1 MFQRAQALNAFL
13 YKRCNVRRSTIKR
26 RCTSRFALL
35 RTLFGS
41 FSTPGP
47 APFFAYIMHSSFI
60 AATLLYSALDFFIA
74 ADALAL
80 PLRRATTQSRQSA
93 TSGTQALAG
102 LQDGSEYVTN
112 M

>member
-47 APFFAYIMHSSFI
+47 APLFVYIMHSSFI

-80 PLRRATTQSRQSA
+80 PLRRATTQSA
-93 TSGTQALAG
+93 ASGTQALAG